1 MSRYLF
7 DRITNAEVIETGS
20 NLSDHCPVWIKFSN
34 MISIN
39 AKLSS
44 QVDNNGSR
52 SVTRLRWDKADIV
65 SYYEATNVL
74 SSNMCLS
81 TDIDSDYY
89 KILTVLN
96 TAARSES
103 EGLLLQTLLG

>member
-1 MSRYLF
+1 L
-7 DRITNAEVIETGS
+7 
-20 NLSDHCPVWIKFSN
+20 
-34 MISIN
+34 ISIN

-74 SSNMCLS
+74 SSNI
-81 TDIDSDYY
+81 DIDSDYD
-89 KILTVLN
+89 KILI
-96 TAARSES
+96 RC
-103 EGLLLQTLLG
+103 